1 MSTDIKQLHA
11 GLELVYA
18 QIFTTKIFSCRGV
31 QAKAA
36 AKDRVAAAPE
46 LWQAG
51 AWDGRYRVTQL

>member
-51 AWDGRYRVTQL
+51 AWDG